1 MYSNVEL
8 HATTRRNN
16 KYASWWSKLS
26 DAEKQRRRAKRSDS
40 MRNLRQT
47 RRELITRQQR
57 SIAIETAVPT
67 TVKPQPPAGVRAIE
81 VWLETLTGHDGNS
94 SANGGL
100 ALGASANEED
110 AASSHNVASQVSQLS
125 PLAFVKEVGWTRKL
139 FAWFLGEYERTRRY
153 TAYLF
158 GKGGEGKTRTVR
170 ALLQGKNVFE
180 CRLTEPYA
188 FDGFDADV
196 DILLIEDVNWLC
208 FHDSLRST
216 LLSIMARQPSVIQR
230 KFKKQ
235 MVVENRKVLTIF
247 TSNFKLPDDAAFR
260 RRCYV
265 VWANEKA
272 CIDDVAAGEDDAG
285 DDDAEYANPKSLT
298 AAKHIFEKRGRV

>member
-1 MYSNVEL
+1 M
-8 HATTRRNN
+8 
-16 KYASWWSKLS
+16 
-26 DAEKQRRRAKRSDS
+26 
-40 MRNLRQT
+40 
-47 RRELITRQQR
+47 
-57 SIAIETAVPT
+57 
-67 TVKPQPPAGVRAIE
+67 
-81 VWLETLTGHDGNS
+81 
-94 SANGGL
+94 
-100 ALGASANEED
+100 GASATEEN
-110 AASSHNVASQVSQLS
+110 AAGSHNIASQVSQMS

-139 FAWFLGEYERTRRY
+139 FDWFLGEYEHTRRY

-216 LLSIMARQPSVIQR
+216 LLSIMARQPAVIQR

-265 VWANEKA
+265 VWANENA
-272 CIDDVAAGEDDAG
+272 CIDDVAAGEDNAG
-285 DDDAEYANPKSLT
+285 DDDTEYANPKSLT
-298 AAKHIFEKRGRV
+298 AAKHIFEKRRRV